1 MAYYLDWET
10 DSAGWPNREWS
21 RFVDAADL
29 RWHVQVMGEGPPL
42 LLLHGTGAST
52 HSWRDVMPRLAG
64 HYTVIAPDLPGHAFT
79 IRPPS
84 GSLSLPGM
92 GSAVAA
98 LLRKLDVKPV
108 RAAGH
113 FAGLVAAGL
122 FPPPLPQV
130 RPEAADRL
138 FAPADLVSFNG
149 AFFPFGGM
157 LGQFFS
163 PLARTLAN
171 ATLVQKLF
179 ARMADRAAVERL
191 LRDTG
196 STIDAEGIGLY
207 QRLFSNE
214 GHVAGALGM
223 MAAWDLHRM
232 PQDLGGLP
240 QPLTFVAAGNDRTVP
255 PATAAEAARLTHQPH
270 LVSLPGLGHLACM
283 EKPAVFNEDPAAAA
297 AIILAPRNATP
308 LPKQP

>member
-92 GSAVAA
+92 ASAVAA

-113 FAGLVAAGL
+113 SAGAAVLV
-122 FPPPLPQV
+122 
-130 RPEAADRL
+130 RMAADRL

-270 LVSLPGLGHLACM
+270 LVSLPGLGHLAH
-283 EKPAVFNEDPAAAA
+283 EEDPAAAA
-297 AIILAPRNATP
+297 AIILAPRNAAP

>member
-21 RFVDAADL
+21 RFVDAAGL

-92 GSAVAA
+92 ASAVAA
-98 LLRKLDVKPV
+98 LLRKLEVKPV

-113 FAGLVAAGL
+113 SAGAAVLV
-122 FPPPLPQV
+122 
-130 RPEAADRL
+130 RMAADRL

-255 PATAAEAARLTHQPH
+255 PATAAEAARLTRQPH
-270 LVSLPGLGHLACM
+270 LVSLPGLGHLAH
-283 EKPAVFNEDPAAAA
+283 EEDPAAAA